1 MQLLLHLVMVGSG
14 GHPCSKHA
22 FRLDDQLFFPVL
34 DLIRMNV
41 KLLGQFGQ
49 GVLPSE
55 NSQGHFRLERRRVIP
70 SCALCHLLLLSL
82 KENIPQ
88 KISLSIQGFLSNE
101 WGPLPFF
108 YLHQLGF
115 ILLQEENLE
124 KKRAAALLSQLSF
137 IELLGPDGIYI
148 ERTWDFGIYTHRKRM
163 AKLHQIHS
171 PLNTLSPYQIGKKDH
186 FLNLD

>member
-1 MQLLLHLVMVGSG
+1 M
-14 GHPCSKHA
+14 CA
-22 FRLDDQLFFPVL
+22 
-34 DLIRMNV
+34 
-41 KLLGQFGQ
+41 
-49 GVLPSE
+49 LPSSAPFVE
-55 NSQGHFRLERRRVIP
+55 REYTAEDFTEHPRVSLQGM
-70 SCALCHLLLLSL
+70 
-82 KENIPQ
+82 
-88 KISLSIQGFLSNE
+88 
-101 WGPLPFF
+101 GPLPFF